1 MLLREI
7 VKLPAFV
14 LPALQHVISCQKIN
28 SKNQKIKFIYHNQ
41 SENQREYIDE
51 SLKLQTAAVRE
62 YP

>member
-51 SLKLQTAAVRE
+51 S
-62 YP
+62 